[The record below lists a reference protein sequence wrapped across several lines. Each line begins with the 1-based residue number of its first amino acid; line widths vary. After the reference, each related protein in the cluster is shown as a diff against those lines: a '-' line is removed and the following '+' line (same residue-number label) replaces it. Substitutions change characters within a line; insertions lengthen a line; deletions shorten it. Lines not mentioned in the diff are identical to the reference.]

1 MYMKENY
8 AMRWNRSIQISLLL
22 FVFGTTAFGYEPIAN
37 QKVDIQLFE
46 QKKTITLQLTESARV
61 QSGSTGRVLKPDV
74 YTLSLT
80 GSKPPQFRYHLFS
93 KTFPP
98 NQRSQEQQYVQ
109 DLKKRGA
116 EPEVVVVG
124 KRLYTQNG
132 KVLDGTVHWISALRF
147 STEAA
152 ATANQK
158 SLEEA
163 GLWTWLRKEKIAL
176 GTGTITITSKSG
188 KTPPISLPSPIV
200 MASKNPIRASD
211 VDVGFWK
218 QNQQTLTYSGNL
230 KVDVAG
236 SGTLDVY
243 EQLGIEDYLEGV
255 LPAEMPALWPLEA
268 LKAQAVAARSEVLA
282 SLGTK
287 HHLEGFE
294 FCGKEHCRAYRGT
307 SAIKPSTSQALRET
321 RGEILVNRNKITT
334 TVFSATCGG
343 WTENNDTVW
352 FGPPDDSL
360 RGVSDVAP
368 SNKSAR
374 NGIGSIDNWLN
385 TTPNAYCAGDD
396 TYFRWKRSY
405 SNKEIHD
412 MITQRHKVG
421 RIRKIELGER
431 GVSGRLKWVRIHGDS
446 ETVVVKKEL
455 PIRQLFGGL
464 PSALFVLNVGE
475 GAQGRTWTFTGG
487 GRGHG
492 VGLCQN
498 GARGMALNNIAY
510 DRIVQHYFSDVTLER
525 YE

>member
-1 MYMKENY
+1 MKENY
-8 AMRWNRSIQISLLL
+8 AMRWNLDIQIWLLL
-22 FVFGTTAFGYEPIAN
+22 IFCATAVGYEPISD

-46 QKKTITLQLTESARV
+46 QKKTITLQLTETAKV
-61 QSGSTGRVLKPDV
+61 QSGSMGRVLKPDV

-80 GSKPPQFRYHLFS
+80 ESKPPQFRYHLFS

-98 NQRSQEQQYVQ
+98 NERSQEHQYIQ
-109 DLKKRGA
+109 DMKARGA
-116 EPEVVVVG
+116 QPEIVVVG
-124 KRLYTQNG
+124 KRLHTRLG
-132 KVLDGTVHWISALRF
+132 KTLDGTVHWISLTRLSKESDAIAKQKAL
-147 STEAA
+147 E
-152 ATANQK
+152 Q
-158 SLEEA
+158 A
-163 GLWTWLRKEKIAL
+163 GIWTWMRKEKIAP
-176 GTGTITITSKSG
+176 GTGTIVITSKSG
-188 KTPPISLPSPIV
+188 KPSPILLPSPIL
-200 MASKNPIRASD
+200 MKSNSPIRASD

-218 QNQQTLTYSGNL
+218 KNQQTLAFSGTL

-294 FCGKEHCRAYRGT
+294 FCGKEHCRAYRGA

-334 TVFSATCGG
+334 TVFAATCGG

-360 RGVSDVAP
+360 RGVSDVAR
-368 SNKSAR
+368 SNKSG
-374 NGIGSIDNWLN
+374 NKGVGFIDNWLN

-412 MITQRHKVG
+412 MINKRHKVG
-421 RIRKIELGER
+421 RIKRIELGER
-431 GVSGRLKWVRIHGDS
+431 GVSGRLKWVRIYGDS
-446 ETVVVKKEL
+446 QTVVVKKEL
-455 PIRQLFGGL
+455 PIRQLFDGL
-464 PSALFVLNVGE
+464 PSALFILNVGE

-498 GARGMALNNIAY
+498 GARGMALDHIPYN
-510 DRIVQHYFSDVTLER
+510 RIVQHYFSDVTLER